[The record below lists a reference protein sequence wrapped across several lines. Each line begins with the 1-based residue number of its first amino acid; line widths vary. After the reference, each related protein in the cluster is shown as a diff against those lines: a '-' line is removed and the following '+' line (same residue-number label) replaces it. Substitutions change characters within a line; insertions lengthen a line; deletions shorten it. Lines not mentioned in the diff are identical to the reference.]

1 MLSENEGNFLASAFK
16 SVDPKVPK
24 IVYSIEFRYLELTK
38 GKVFMSEL
46 SRCTLV
52 KLIKGQNILRNSI
65 KQKEQNDNHN
75 GGRGFSNVDVLSM

>member
-46 SRCTLV
+46 S
-52 KLIKGQNILRNSI
+52 
-65 KQKEQNDNHN
+65 
-75 GGRGFSNVDVLSM
+75 